1 MNEIDD
7 IKRRAGILNEVSP
20 ILMRAA
26 ELMKLYAEQG
36 RDALVAQG
44 VSPGIIDRIEEL
56 AREVESSRQQV
67 QAGY

>member
-26 ELMKLYAEQG
+26 ELMDLYGKQG
-36 RDALVAQG
+36 RRALEAQG
-44 VSPGIIDRIEEL
+44 VAPGIIDRIEEL
-56 AREVESSRQQV
+56 VREVGNPEQV